1 MMVAALSAERGR
13 PRVNRLL
20 LVDPVHPWAEYEWQQ
35 KLLIDCPPALTL
47 FGPALLH
54 SKLLQILF
62 LRRLYGD
69 PRLVTPG
76 TIEGYTKALR
86 QAGTLQYGTGVVRSW
101 RKDLS
106 DLDRLSAHLAKI
118 PAAVVWGT
126 EDHAV
131 KVESAPRLCQ
141 VFEDCEFI
149 PMPGVGHMP
158 MEEAPEQFNAIA
170 TRFLGGGCRDG
181 HC

>member
-1 MMVAALSAERGR
+1 VE
-13 PRVNRLL
+13 RLL

-35 KLLIDCPPALTL
+35 RLLIDCPPALIF

-54 SKLLQILF
+54 SKLLQIMF

-69 PRLVTPG
+69 PHPVTPD
-76 TIEGYTKALR
+76 TIEGYTGALR
-86 QAGTLQYGTGVVRSW
+86 QSGTLQYGTGVVKSW
-101 RKDLS
+101 RKDLA
-106 DLDRLSAHLAKI
+106 DLERMAPRLAKI
-118 PAAVVWGT
+118 PATIVWGT

-131 KVESAPRLCQ
+131 KLESAPRLCQ

-149 PMPGVGHMP
+149 PLPGVGHMP

-170 TRFLGGGCRDG
+170 ERFLAPCRYG
-181 HC
+181 RHC